1 MKKLVSILVLVFLVV
16 SSAAAED
23 IDLSGLSFDQLV
35 QLQSRITMEIM
46 QRDEWQEVT
55 VPAGIYLVGR
65 DIPAGKWNIKSSDP
79 KYSFMMTWS
88 KTLGADKNSLERDDV
103 YNYHA
108 VHNGDTYALELTDG
122 FYLMIDGA
130 VPVIFSPFTGH
141 SLGFK

>member
-1 MKKLVSILVLVFLVV
+1 MKRFLVILVLVLLVV

-35 QLQSRITMEIM
+35 QLQTRITMELM

-108 VHNGDTYALELTDG
+108 VHNGDAYALELTDG